1 MHGSHTR
8 LVRTWPTAQGTR
20 WLGERTEQL
29 GECCGKL
36 TQLGISLSLLGLGLG
51 ALRLIDQVTVI
62 EHGAFPRC
70 S

>member
-1 MHGSHTR
+1 MHGSQTR
-8 LVRTWPTAQGTR
+8 LVRTWLAARGAR

-36 TQLGISLSLLGLGLG
+36 TQLGISLALLGLGLG
-51 ALRLIDQVTVI
+51 ALCLIDRVTVI
-62 EHGAFPRC
+62 EHDTFPRC

>member
-1 MHGSHTR
+1 MHGSQTR
-8 LVRTWPTAQGTR
+8 LVRTWLAAQGAR

-36 TQLGISLSLLGLGLG
+36 TQLDISFSLLGLGLG

-62 EHGAFPRC
+62 EHGVSPRC
-70 S
+70 P